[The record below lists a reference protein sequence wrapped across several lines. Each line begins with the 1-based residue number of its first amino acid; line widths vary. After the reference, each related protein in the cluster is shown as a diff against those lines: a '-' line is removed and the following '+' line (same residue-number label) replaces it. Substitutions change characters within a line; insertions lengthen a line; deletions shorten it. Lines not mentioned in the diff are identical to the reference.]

1 MMSRKSIMAAVWL
14 GLWVSMVGFHETA
27 IGFVE
32 CSEYFRN
39 PYVSFEPNQDE
50 RLMLMRAAID
60 FRANVQKQPVH
71 PMVLER
77 ANRDNSQG
85 QAVFSFG
92 LRSGGE
98 PDTIH
103 VSFRFGRTGMRLA
116 GIIGGSGVWE
126 LIQDWGD
133 TN

>member
-1 MMSRKSIMAAVWL
+1 MSRKSIVAAVWL

-32 CSEYFRN
+32 CSKYFDDS
-39 PYVSFEPNQDE
+39 YVPFEPNHDE

-71 PMVLER
+71 PMVLEQAKR
-77 ANRDNSQG
+77 NSVQG
-85 QAVFSFG
+85 FAVFSFG

-98 PDTIH
+98 SDTIQ
-103 VSFRFGRTGMRLA
+103 VPFRFGRNGMRLA